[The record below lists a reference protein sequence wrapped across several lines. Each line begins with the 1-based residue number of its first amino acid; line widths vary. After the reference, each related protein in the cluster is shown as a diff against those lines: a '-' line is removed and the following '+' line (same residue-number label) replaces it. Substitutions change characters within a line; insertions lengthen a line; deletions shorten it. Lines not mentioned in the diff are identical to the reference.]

1 MRQDLLG
8 SFLWDQVFIWRSPRG
23 TPKSSILIIGYSWIF
38 HYKPSS
44 YWGIPMDTSH
54 TWSTQGGLVVTSIF
68 MVSSLW
74 PMAVGH
80 SFNSIWA
87 NRQRILLLNKTRP
100 QTAVRGFG
108 PYEPRLFGLFDLDQ
122 SDEVDLA
129 EFKILPLG

>member
-8 SFLWDQVFIWRSPRG
+8 SFLWDQVFIWRSPRC

-80 SFNSIWA
+80 SFNNFNSIWA
-87 NRQRILLLNKTRP
+87 NRQRILLLNKTRSRLSGDL
-100 QTAVRGFG
+100 AHMKCRGS
-108 PYEPRLFGLFDLDQ
+108 LDQ